1 MIIFEGA
8 AVYDSISG
16 VLRISEDQATF
27 ESPSND
33 SSFKLQFVSDPRNRT
48 YRFTPAL
55 SHLSTPLALSL
66 FPLQVFACLFMCS
79 LGERSF
85 LTLSNF
91 FTGVISVFRKSK
103 RIVFTVNDLKHSFTI
118 LEEDPTNDPFERCI
132 SAVKTIVDP
141 IAVEE
146 LRRGYT
152 PSPLTSTS
160 SSELNTPSSTPPPQ
174 SIALSPRSALVAP
187 TSVAPSIRH
196 SEPSIPSSR
205 HHRSSSP
212 ERPSEDAL
220 SSTTRS
226 ATSSLKR
233 SDTFLFVE
241 VKVPLVEGGAAT
253 YLVSHRTNMKEFGIA
268 EGEVRRRYS
277 QFEALHSALTSRF
290 SKLSSV
296 PELPVKTWFKRF
308 DPAFLE
314 QRTRELNMWLKAIA
328 LDEYMHKSV
337 ELVHF
342 LTDQAPV
349 SVAGPSGYVEKLIRP
364 LVDNQM
370 VVNIGDT
377 INGTVAQVLHRNGS
391 ATASSTH
398 HNTLVVGSP
407 LERDYLTARSLM
419 EQWKL
424 TPKKLPFPK
433 FVTLLLGSTSSGKSA
448 FVNHHFG
455 CVARKSTD
463 HQQDTDF
470 TVVEVIPAAEFYAL
484 SGTKERIVHKSQAMM
499 HPDAFVIDDDLLKR
513 PIEDYESDWRTGRIF
528 IRLNSTQLLGR
539 YEQLRPYAK
548 DGLFRA
554 CLINEAALDRTA
566 PTFDLACNSILIDSP
581 GFSTIQSAEIAE
593 KFRGT
598 LVVLQ
603 YLYNMCDL
611 LLYFVPCGQI
621 STLAQHLPMLELALT
636 YASHGEKIGDEML
649 KTLFSKHL
657 QDAKSSGGGF
667 LSFCSS
673 IASSIISQASY
684 GKNSSSNASSSEPAQ
699 QFKGASVWHKT
710 LFVLSKIDILF
721 RQTKPSH
728 WNRTLLSQ
736 YYELGVLL
744 GSSLSLLDPPVHDQC
759 ITIGLPEY
767 ITPNSLPYENTPVPP
782 TADLDLLMAKM
793 QGREQEAPYIERL
806 EMAIQQMCSDLEK
819 AMSSSYLTMGQH
831 QTMLELRA
839 RSETRN
845 KTRQTGYFP
854 NR

>member
-1 MIIFEGA
+1 M
-8 AVYDSISG
+8 
-16 VLRISEDQATF
+16 
-27 ESPSND
+27 
-33 SSFKLQFVSDPRNRT
+33 
-48 YRFTPAL
+48 
-55 SHLSTPLALSL
+55 
-66 FPLQVFACLFMCS
+66 
-79 LGERSF
+79 
-85 LTLSNF
+85 
-91 FTGVISVFRKSK
+91 
-103 RIVFTVNDLKHSFTI
+103 
-118 LEEDPTNDPFERCI
+118 
-132 SAVKTIVDP
+132 KTIVDP
-141 IAVEE
+141 TAVEE
-146 LRRGYT
+146 LRRGSYA
-152 PSPLTSTS
+152 PSPLDSAS

-174 SIALSPRSALVAP
+174 AKQLSPRLEPQASK
-187 TSVAPSIRH
+187 PSKPSSHH
-196 SEPSIPSSR
+196 SEPSTPLARPHSAASPEAPSEDSLALT
-205 HHRSSSP
+205 HRSSS
-212 ERPSEDAL
+212 
-220 SSTTRS
+220 
-226 ATSSLKR
+226 TSVKR
-233 SDTFLFVE
+233 NDTFLFVE
-241 VKVPLVEGGAAT
+241 VKAPLVEGSAAT
-253 YLVSHRTNMKEFGIA
+253 YLVMHRTNMKEYGIS

-277 QFEALHSALTSRF
+277 QFEALHSALSNRF

-296 PELPVKTWFKRF
+296 PDLPVKTWFKRF
-308 DPAFLE
+308 DPAFLD
-314 QRTRELNMWLKAIA
+314 QRTRELNNWLKAIA
-328 LDEYMHKSV
+328 LDEYMHKSA

-349 SVAGPSGYVEKLIRP
+349 SIAGPSGYVEKLIRP
-364 LVDNQM
+364 LVDNQV

-377 INGTVAQVLHRNGS
+377 INGTVAQVLSRNGS
-391 ATASSTH
+391 GNAASSQY
-398 HNTLVVGSP
+398 NTLVVGSP

-484 SGTKERIVHKSQAMM
+484 AGARERIAHKSQAIK
-499 HPDAFVIDDDLLKR
+499 HPDALVIEDDVLQR
-513 PIEDYESDWRTGRIF
+513 PIDDYESDWRTGRVF

-554 CLINEAALDRTA
+554 CLINEAALDRNS
-566 PTFDLACNSILIDSP
+566 PTYDLACNSILIDSP

-649 KTLFSKHL
+649 KSLFSKHL
-657 QDAKSSGGGF
+657 QDAKSSGGF

-673 IASSIISQASY
+673 IASSIMNQASY
-684 GKNSSSNASSSEPAQ
+684 GSTGYATAAGDQ
-699 QFKGASVWHKT
+699 QFKGASVWHKS
-710 LFVLSKIDILF
+710 LFVLSKIDALF
-721 RQTKPSH
+721 RQSKPSN
-728 WNRTLLSQ
+728 WNRILLSQ

-744 GSSLSLLDPPVHDQC
+744 GSSLSLLDAPVHDQC
-759 ITIGLPEY
+759 ITVGLPEY
-767 ITPNSLPYENTPVPP
+767 IPASLMSAGTAGVAP

-819 AMSSSYLTMGQH
+819 AMASSYLTMGQH

-845 KTRQTGYFP
+845 KARQAGHFP

>member
-1 MIIFEGA
+1 M
-8 AVYDSISG
+8 
-16 VLRISEDQATF
+16 
-27 ESPSND
+27 
-33 SSFKLQFVSDPRNRT
+33 
-48 YRFTPAL
+48 
-55 SHLSTPLALSL
+55 
-66 FPLQVFACLFMCS
+66 
-79 LGERSF
+79 
-85 LTLSNF
+85 
-91 FTGVISVFRKSK
+91 FRKSK
-103 RIVFTVNDLKHSFTI
+103 RIVFTINEAKHTFTI
-118 LEEDPTNDPFERCI
+118 IEDESTDEGFEKCI

-141 IAVEE
+141 TAVEE
-146 LRRGYT
+146 LRRGSFS
-152 PSPLTSTS
+152 PSPRTSAS
-160 SSELNTPSSTPPPQ
+160 SSELNTPSSTPPPPHNQ
-174 SIALSPRSALVAP
+174 VSPRPTPVMPSSSNPSHRQHEASLPPSSRSAL
-187 TSVAPSIRH
+187 
-196 SEPSIPSSR
+196 
-205 HHRSSSP
+205 SSSP
-212 ERPSEDAL
+212 ERSSEDSLAL
-220 SSTTRS
+220 SVKTPSTST
-226 ATSSLKR
+226 KR

-241 VKVPLVEGGAAT
+241 VKVPLVEGSAAT
-253 YLVSHRTNMKEFGIA
+253 YLVSHRTNMKEYGIP

-277 QFEALHSALTSRF
+277 QFEALHSALSNRF

-296 PELPVKTWFKRF
+296 PDLPVKTWFKRF
-308 DPAFLE
+308 DPAFLD

-349 SVAGPSGYVEKLIRP
+349 SISGPSGYVEKLIRP

-370 VVNIGDT
+370 VNNIGDT

-391 ATASSTH
+391 GPSGSSQY
-398 HNTLVVGSP
+398 NTLVVGSP

-470 TVVEVIPAAEFYAL
+470 TVIEVIPAAEFYAL
-484 SGTKERIVHKSQAMM
+484 AGAKERVAHKSQAMM
-499 HPDAFVIDDDLLKR
+499 HPDALVIEEEALKR
-513 PIEDYESDWRTGRIF
+513 PIDDYESDWRTGRVF

-554 CLINEAALDRTA
+554 CLINEAALDRSS

-673 IASSIISQASY
+673 IASSIMSQASY
-684 GKNSSSNASSSEPAQ
+684 GYNSAGGGDQAQ
-699 QFKGASVWHKT
+699 QFKGASVWHKS

-721 RQTKPSH
+721 RQTKPSN
-728 WNRTLLSQ
+728 WNRILLSQ

-767 ITPNSLPYENTPVPP
+767 IPANLAPVGNVTVAP

-819 AMSSSYLTMGQH
+819 AMSTSYLTMGQH
-831 QTMLELRA
+831 QTMLDLRS